1 MPDDDDSIHQPH
13 DKLFKGGFKDPV
25 NAAGF
30 LRGQLPGTVSAAI
43 DWETL
48 RLEPGSFVDSHF
60 RHCESDLLF
69 SARCADAECRIY
81 LLFEHISTPVP
92 ALALKL
98 LRYMVRIWE
107 SCLMDSSS
115 DAKLPVILP
124 VVLLQNA
131 RVWEVAPCFSALL
144 EVPADLD
151 DGLRPFIP
159 DFVFT
164 LVQLAALPFDAI
176 RGTPAGIL
184 TLRVM
189 KAERE
194 GSLLGDEV
202 WDERLMLQVS
212 QEVFDLVLRYL
223 LRGDIDRE
231 AFGDRMKRIIHPQLQ
246 SNVMSLAEQLIQE
259 GVEQGIEKGI
269 EKGIER
275 GQKADI
281 LEALSIRFGE
291 IPGPVRAQIEG
302 ITDSR
307 RIRDVFRAAIST
319 SSIDEFIAELEA

>member
-1 MPDDDDSIHQPH
+1 MPDDDESIHQPH
-13 DKLFKGGFKDPV
+13 DKLFKGSFTDPI

-30 LRGQLPGTVSAAI
+30 LRAELPAAVSAAI
-43 DWETL
+43 DWESL
-48 RLEPGSFVDSHF
+48 RPEPGSFVDSHF

-69 SARCADAECRIY
+69 SGRCAGADCRIY
-81 LLFEHISTPVP
+81 VLFEHVSTPVP

-107 SCLMDSSS
+107 SCRVDEAA

-124 VVLLQNA
+124 VVLVQNA

-144 EVPADLD
+144 EVPAALD
-151 DGLRPFIP
+151 EDLRPFIP

-194 GSLLGDEV
+194 GTLLGDEV
-202 WDERLMLQVS
+202 WDEALLMQVS

-231 AFGDRMKRIIHPQLQ
+231 AFGDRMNRILHPQLQ

-259 GVEQGIEKGI
+259 GVEQGIEQ
-269 EKGIER
+269 GIER

-291 IPGPVRAQIEG
+291 IPGPVRAWIEG

-307 RIRDVFRAAIST
+307 RLRDVFRAAISAA
-319 SSIDEFIAELEA
+319 SIEEFLAELKP